1 VLRKIPSIDFAKLTE
16 EVLLTADPDIDVA
29 QTSATSA
36 TSTVS
41 VPLIWLRSKIP
52 MNLSKLRRWL
62 SGWSMLHSQ

>member
-62 SGWSMLHSQ
+62 SGWNMLHSQ